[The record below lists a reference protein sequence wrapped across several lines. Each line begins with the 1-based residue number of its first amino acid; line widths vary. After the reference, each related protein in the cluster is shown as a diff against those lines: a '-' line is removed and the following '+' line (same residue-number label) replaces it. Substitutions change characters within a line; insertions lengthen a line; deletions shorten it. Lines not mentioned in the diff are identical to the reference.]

1 MSTQKLQLPPLAEA
15 FMLEVAQKHHPKAIV
30 AKKSESKLMKAINLV
45 VGKFNPEFSD
55 RFITTIGAT
64 IYVPDDFLE
73 TNDDTQV
80 VEVLAHET
88 QHIID
93 YAASPAKF
101 VLGYLF
107 PQVLALL
114 SLLALGAFFNTW
126 MLLWLIALVFL
137 APIPSPG
144 RYKAEING
152 YRVSILFARNRVV
165 FDGYRLTRVGYSDA
179 EMAQLHKWISN
190 QMTSANYYFAWPFPK
205 QIEKDLTDEGF
216 MIEPRYQ
223 EIVKF
228 LQGHNRLPI

>member
-15 FMLEVAQKHHPKAIV
+15 FIMEVAQKHHPKANV
-30 AKKSESKLMKAINLV
+30 AKKSESKLMKAINFII
-45 VGKFNPEFSD
+45 KRFNPEFMNY
-55 RFITTIGAT
+55 ITTIGYT
-64 IYVPDDFLE
+64 IYVPDDFVQK
-73 TNDDTQV
+73 NDDTQV
-80 VEVLAHET
+80 VEILAHET

-93 YAASPAKF
+93 YVASPAKF
-101 VLGYLF
+101 TLGYLF

-152 YRVSILFARNRVV
+152 YRVSILFARHRVV
-165 FDGYRLTRVGYSDA
+165 FDGYRLTRVGYSDT

-190 QMTSANYYFAWPFPK
+190 EMTTANYYFAWPFPK
-205 QIEKDLTDEGF
+205 QIEEDLTDEGF

-223 EIVKF
+223 EIIKF
-228 LQGHNRLPI
+228 LQNHNRLPI